1 MSITI
6 SVDDAQVQ
14 ATLRRLQQ
22 RVSNLR
28 PALAAVA
35 NELQSVTDHAFQT
48 ETDPATGRRWQDLAD
63 STKKSRTKVGKW
75 PGQILQMS
83 AGGLVASIQPQSSDT
98 FAEVGTNK
106 VYAAIHQFGGR
117 AGRNHASII
126 PARPFL
132 GLGADDKAEII
143 AILERHIVA
152 E

>member
-14 ATLRRLQQ
+14 ATLRRLQE
-22 RVSNLR
+22 RVGNLR

-48 ETDPATGRRWQDLAD
+48 ETDPTTGRRWQDLAE
-63 STKKSRTKVGKW
+63 STKKSRAKVGKW

-83 AGGLVASIQPQSSDT
+83 AGGLVASIQPHATDT
-98 FAEVGTNK
+98 YAEVGTNK

-117 AGRNHASII
+117 AGRNHASTI

-132 GLGADDKAEII
+132 GLGAGDKAEII
-143 AILERHIVA
+143 AILERHIM